1 MCLCFNLN
9 LLSQH
14 PYDTSQF
21 KFALPN
27 TSGKYNIGTRIFFV
41 TDTVRF
47 DSMLNKKGRD
57 IIFQIWYPSLS
68 KQKNTLSYIPGNL
81 IKAMQKDE
89 YNNIDSISLIKWGN
103 LKTHASENI
112 PNNASKKFP
121 ILFFLH
127 GFGMSRYSYI
137 TIIEDLVSQGIVVIS
152 LDSPHSGLMILSN
165 GEVINTLYDGKPVG
179 KCESMA
185 KDVSF
190 VYDWIKNSKD
200 EKLNKLIPFI
210 DFSKAGVVGHS
221 LGGAAALET
230 CRIDNRF
237 SACIDLDG
245 DPFGKVE
252 EVGLNKPTLILLNEP
267 VYAAGRFKDPGSK
280 QKWDSMGNERKKL
293 WQDIFMKN
301 ENNPSYA
308 IGIVGTNHFSF
319 TDFPFVTKQYYRNP
333 NAGIIINKER
343 GLLIITSYIKA
354 FFYSFIVGD
363 KSINIKKMT
372 EKFPETNLQLT
383 TQNKKPTVKRR
394 FSNIAGRRIYSHP
407 IVR

>member
-1 MCLCFNLN
+1 MKLFFTLFCIFCLCFNWSLY
-9 LLSQH
+9 SQQQN
-14 PYDTSQF
+14 DTSQF
-21 KFALPN
+21 KFALP
-27 TSGKYNIGTRIFFV
+27 TPSGEYNIGTRIFFV
-41 TDTVRF
+41 SDPLRF
-47 DSMLNKKGRD
+47 DSVLNKKGRD

-68 KQKNTLSYIPGNL
+68 KHKNTLSYITEDL

-89 YNNIDSISLIKWGN
+89 YNNIDSISLLKWGN

-112 PNNASKKFP
+112 PNNVSKKFP

-127 GFGMSRYSYI
+127 GFGVSRYSYI
-137 TIIEDLVSQGIVVIS
+137 TIIEDLVSKGFVVIS
-152 LDSPHSGLMILSN
+152 IDSPHSGLMVLPN
-165 GEVINTLYDGKPVG
+165 GEVINTLYDGKPIV

-200 EKLNKLIPFI
+200 EKFIKLISII

-221 LGGAAALET
+221 LGGAAALEI

-245 DPFGKVE
+245 DPLGKVE

-267 VYAAGRFKDPGSK
+267 LYSADRFKEPGSK
-280 QKWDSMGNERKKL
+280 EKWDSMGNERKKT
-293 WQDIFMKN
+293 WEDIFMKN
-301 ENNPSYA
+301 KNNPSYA
-308 IGIVGTNHFSF
+308 IRIVGTNHFSF
-319 TDFPFVTKQYYRNP
+319 TDFPFVTIQYYRNP

-354 FFYSFIVGD
+354 FFDSFIVGD

-372 EKFPETNLQLT
+372 EIFPETNIQLT
-383 TQNKKPTVKRR
+383 TQK
-394 FSNIAGRRIYSHP
+394 
-407 IVR
+407 